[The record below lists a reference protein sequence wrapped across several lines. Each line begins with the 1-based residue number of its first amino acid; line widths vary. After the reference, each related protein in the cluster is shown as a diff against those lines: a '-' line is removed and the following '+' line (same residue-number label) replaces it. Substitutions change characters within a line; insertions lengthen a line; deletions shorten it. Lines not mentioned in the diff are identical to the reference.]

1 MQRLCCYCLNDRI
14 FQLSA
19 SDSVGD
25 DGDGVD
31 GAGDGGAG
39 VGGASGGAGGDGV
52 GGASDGAGGDGAGG
66 DGVHL
71 QQSVVVRQVNTDMA
85 SQVI

>member
-25 DGDGVD
+25 DGDGDD
-31 GAGDGGAG
+31 GAGDD
-39 VGGASGGAGGDGV
+39 GASGGAGGDGV
-52 GGASDGAGGDGAGG
+52 GGASDGAGG